1 MTLFGRE
8 REFRDA
14 TRRRRVAGFTLAE
27 GKDP

>member
-1 MTLFGRE
+1 MTLFGLE

-27 GKDP
+27 KK